1 MKAALYVRVS
11 THHQIDK
18 DSLPFQRQELV
29 NYAKYLLGIDDY
41 EIFEDAGYSGKNTDR
56 PKFQEMMSRIRAGEF
71 THMLVWKIDRISRNL
86 LDFTKMYEELKKHN
100 VIFISKNEQF
110 DTSSAMGEAMLK
122 IILIFAELER
132 KLTGE
137 RVYSIMLSR
146 AEKGLWNGA
155 PVPLGYK
162 WVEDGETR
170 FPVVCPDEAKIV
182 KFIYDSYEELRSTS
196 EVKHRLEL
204 HNISTKKGR
213 TWTTKTIA
221 DILRNPF
228 YVGTYRYNYR
238 ESARGKIKPESE
250 WIVVED
256 NHEPIITKEQQE
268 KVCSILDSNFCGKN
282 VIRTQHVHVF
292 VQLLHCENCGRNL
305 ISTIDSPRK
314 NGYRPSLYR
323 CYTYVHSKKAH
334 RTCKCAISEAVL
346 GNFTLNYIANMV
358 RAHDEAKASGNTD
371 GIEKHLLH
379 GDSFASI
386 AGLHPED
393 LSHIHRAFASTSDI
407 LFDKIEIED
416 DQKNIEKDFA
426 IDTLKE
432 EKKKYE
438 RAIQRLED
446 LYLFSD
452 DAISEKD
459 YLVRKHDLTTKIES
473 VNQKIKSRSVEYS
486 KNLPGHD
493 LSFIKRASQYLLT
506 QNLLKT
512 KHIDYNKVVTSID
525 KQLLKDFMQS
535 VVSRITIKENKQIAS
550 IEFTNGM
557 KHRFIYRG

>member
-11 THHQIDK
+11 TMHQIDK

-86 LDFTKMYEELKKHN
+86 LDFTKMYDELKKHN

-155 PVPLGYK
+155 PMPLGYT
-162 WVEDGETR
+162 WVEEGETK
-170 FPVVCPDEAKIV
+170 FPVVCPDEARTV
-182 KFIYDSYEELRSTS
+182 QFIYDSYEELRSTMS
-196 EVKHRLEL
+196 VKHRLEA
-204 HNISTKKGR
+204 NGISTKKGR

-238 ESARGKIKPESE
+238 EAGRGNKKPEDE

-256 NHEPIITKEQQE
+256 NHESIISKEQYE
-268 KVCSILDSNFCGKN
+268 KVCSILDAQKRGRN
-282 VIRTQHVHVF
+282 VTRTSHIHVF
-292 VQLLHCENCGRNL
+292 SHLIHCENCGKKH
-305 ISTIDSPRK
+305 IASIDRPRDG
-314 NGYRPSLYR
+314 GYRPSVYR
-323 CYTYVHSKKAH
+323 CFNYVHSNKAH
-334 RTCKCAISEAVL
+334 RACGCAIGEVKL
-346 GNFTLNYIANMV
+346 GPFMLNYLANLV
-358 RAHDEAKASGNTD
+358 RAHDDAKLTGKTEHT
-371 GIEKHLLH
+371 EKLLLQ
-379 GDSFASI
+379 GKLFKEI
-386 AGLHPED
+386 AGIHPED
-393 LSHIHRAFASTSDI
+393 LQNIHRVFTGSTQDI
-407 LFDKIEIED
+407 LFDKIEDEG
-416 DQKNIEKDFA
+416 KNIEKDFTL
-426 IDTLKE
+426 DTLKE
-432 EKKKYE
+432 EKKKCE
-438 RAIQRLED
+438 RAMQRLED
-446 LYLFSD
+446 LFLFSD
-452 DAISEKD
+452 DAMSEKD
-459 YLVRKHDLTTKIES
+459 YLVRKQDLKTKID
-473 VNQKIKSRSVEYS
+473 NINKKIKDRSVEYS

-493 LSFIKRASQYLLT
+493 LSFIKKATQYLLA
-506 QNLLKT
+506 QNLLES
-512 KHIDYNKVVTSID
+512 KHIDYNKLVMTMD
-525 KQLLKDFMQS
+525 KQLLKDLMLS
-535 VVSRITIKENKQIAS
+535 VISRITVRENKQIAS

-557 KHRFIYRG
+557 NHRFVYRD